1 MAAKYRLRLG
11 DEQQEVE
18 VEPDHAGGQGG
29 GQSGGYRV
37 KIGDRTATVSLT
49 RINDSAR
56 YSVIIDGHPYDVFAE
71 EGPTDFHII
80 VDGHRVTVGTQ
91 TGRRGGSSDADGFAV
106 DASGEWVLKS
116 PMAGVVREV
125 MVSADD
131 EVEEGQTLIVVEAMK
146 MQNELHARRAG
157 TVKAVYVSVGQ
168 RVDQGTPLIVLL

>member
-11 DEQQEVE
+11 PDTHEIEI
-18 VEPDHAGGQGG
+18 EPDHAGG
-29 GQSGGYRV
+29 YRV
-37 KIGDRTATVSLT
+37 TVGDTTSIVNLQ
-49 RINDSAR
+49 RINESAR
-56 YSVIIDGHPYDVFAE
+56 RSAIIDGKPYDVFAE
-71 EGPTDFHII
+71 EGPTDFHVI
-80 VDGHRVTVGTQ
+80 VAGHRVTVGTQ
-91 TGRRGGSSDADGFAV
+91 TGRRGGGSEGDGFDI

-125 MVSADD
+125 RVAADD
-131 EVEEGQTLIVVEAMK
+131 EVEDGQILIVVEAMK